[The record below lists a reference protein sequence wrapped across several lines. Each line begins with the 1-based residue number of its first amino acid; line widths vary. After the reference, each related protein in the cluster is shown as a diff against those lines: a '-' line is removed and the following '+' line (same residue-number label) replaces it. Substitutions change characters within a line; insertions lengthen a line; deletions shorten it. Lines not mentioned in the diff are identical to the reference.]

1 MSKSRKGGL
10 GKGLEAL
17 FVDNNTDDIAPSVLK
32 ITEIEPNREQPRKDF
47 DDSSLSELA
56 DSIREHGVLQPLLV
70 RPIQGGMY
78 QIVAGER
85 RWRASRMAGLSQLPV
100 VIKELT
106 DSETMELA
114 LIENLQREDLNII
127 EEALGYKQLMEK
139 HGYTQEQVAK
149 RVGKSRPA
157 VANALRMLSLP
168 PAVEEL
174 VRSGKIT
181 PGHGRALLGLAD
193 EQTIT
198 EVAQQ
203 IVKDGLSVREVEKLS
218 AKRYSSAKRDQ
229 TQQKQPTS
237 WGDSYFKEM
246 ELALG
251 EKLSRRVRVQG
262 DKKGRGSM
270 TIEFYSKEELAELA
284 QKLGR

>member
-1 MSKSRKGGL
+1 
-10 GKGLEAL
+10 
-17 FVDNNTDDIAPSVLK
+17 
-32 ITEIEPNREQPRKDF
+32 
-47 DDSSLSELA
+47 
-56 DSIREHGVLQPLLV
+56 
-70 RPIQGGMY
+70 
-78 QIVAGER
+78 
-85 RWRASRMAGLSQLPV
+85 MAGLSQLPV
-100 VIKELT
+100 VIKELS
-106 DSETMELA
+106 DSETMEIA
-114 LIENLQREDLNII
+114 LIENLQREGLNII

-174 VRSGKIT
+174 VRSGKIS

-218 AKRYSSAKRDQ
+218 AKKYTSAKSGQ
-229 TQQKQPTS
+229 PQQKQPTS

-251 EKLSRRVRVQG
+251 EKLSRKVRVQG
-262 DKKGRGSM
+262 DKKGRGTM

-284 QKLGR
+284 QKLGK